1 MPSMPRYHVSINGH
15 RTTVC
20 LPLVVAELLALKLGA
35 EPDAPQ
41 AHSAVRTWL
50 QGEVDRDPGAVA
62 YGRASQRLAHLAML
76 AIAAPGLVAKLER
89 WQGSKGG

>member
-1 MPSMPRYHVSINGH
+1 MHRYHVSIDGR
-15 RTTVC
+15 RTTVS
-20 LPLVVAELLALKLGA
+20 LTPTLAELLALKLGA
-35 EPDAPQ
+35 DLDAPQ
-41 AHSAVRTWL
+41 AHAAVRTWL

-89 WQGSKGG
+89 WQASKGG